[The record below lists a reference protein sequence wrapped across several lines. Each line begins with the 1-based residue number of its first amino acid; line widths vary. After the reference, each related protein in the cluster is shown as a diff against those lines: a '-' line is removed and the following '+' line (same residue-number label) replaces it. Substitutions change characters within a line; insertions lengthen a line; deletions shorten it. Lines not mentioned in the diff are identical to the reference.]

1 MERRAAVTGLGP
13 RLRRVASLLTILVPR
28 EIRLRYRENALDMAW
43 ALITPIAI
51 MAVYG
56 LVLSQSLDVQGTCAP
71 YLTSAWTGLV
81 VWTFFATAVGT
92 AVWCLVSSADLI
104 TKVYFPREAIPLSV
118 TGASLIDLGVGVVT
132 ILVVAL
138 AQGVTLTPMAI
149 AALPSLV
156 LIVVWTAAIANLAA
170 TLAVFLRDVT
180 QMVQLG
186 LRIGFFAT
194 PVMYEP
200 DVLPS
205 ALAWTASLNPVAVAI
220 AGVREPVLCGTAPDW
235 PLIAVQLAAGT
246 ALLLGSILYLRAVE
260 GRMADVV

>member
-1 MERRAAVTGLGP
+1 MTDLGP

-56 LVLSQSLDVQGTCAP
+56 VVLSQSLNVEGSCTP

-81 VWTFFATAVGT
+81 LWTFFATALGT
-92 AVWCLVSSADLI
+92 AVWSLVSSAELI

-118 TGASLIDLGVGVVT
+118 AGATLIDLGVGVVT
-132 ILVVAL
+132 IVVVATF
-138 AQGVTLTPMAI
+138 QDVSLTPMAF
-149 AALPSLV
+149 AALPAL
-156 LIVVWTAAIANLAA
+156 LLLVVWTAALCNLAA
-170 TLAVFLRDVT
+170 ALAVFLRDIT
-180 QMVQLG
+180 QVVQLG

-200 DVLPS
+200 DFLPA
-205 ALAWTASLNPVAVAI
+205 ALAWTEALIPVAVAI
-220 AGVREPVLCGTAPDW
+220 AGVRAAMLCGTAPEW
-235 PLIAVQLAAGT
+235 PLIAAQLVAGG
-246 ALLLGSILYLRAVE
+246 LLLFGSVLYLRAVE